1 MSKSSYLQ
9 SKVLGYWLKNET
21 ISTQPTQVFL
31 GIMYNASSLSDSN
44 VGSSEISTANYS
56 ATDGGGA
63 VTAGNRPEIV
73 FGSITGTNQIQGPTS
88 DIEYDNTSGSQMTVS
103 GFGVFTAA
111 TGGELLYYGD
121 LTSPKTIEAGDSI
134 RFEASTS
141 ITITED

>member
-1 MSKSSYLQ
+1 MSKSNYLQ

-21 ISTQPTQVFL
+21 ITQPTQIFL
-31 GIMYNASSLSDSN
+31 GIMYNASALSDSN
-44 VGSSEISTANYS
+44 VGTSEISAANYS

-88 DIEYDNTSGSQMTVS
+88 DIEYDNTSGSQMVVS

-121 LTSPKTIEAGDSI
+121 LTSSKTIEAGDSI

>member
-1 MSKSSYLQ
+1 MSKSNYLQ

-21 ISTQPTQVFL
+21 INQPTQVFL
-31 GIMYNASSLSDSN
+31 GILYNASSLSDAN
-44 VGSSEISTANYS
+44 VGTSEISAGDYS

-73 FGSITGTNQIQGPTS
+73 FGSVTGNNQIQGPTS
-88 DIEYDNTSGSQMTVS
+88 DIEYDNTSGSQMIVS
-103 GFGVFTAA
+103 GFGVYTAA
-111 TGGELLYYGD
+111 TGGELLYWGD
-121 LTSPKTIEAGDSI
+121 LTASKTIEAGDSI

>member
-1 MSKSSYLQ
+1 MSKSNYLQ

-31 GIMYNASSLSDSN
+31 GIMYNASSLSDAN
-44 VGSSEISTANYS
+44 VGTSEISTGDYS

-88 DIEYDNTSGSQMTVS
+88 DIEYDNTSGSQMVVS

-121 LTSPKTIEAGDSI
+121 LTSSKTIEAGDSI

>member
-1 MSKSSYLQ
+1 MSKSNYLQ

-21 ISTQPTQVFL
+21 ITQPTQVFL
-31 GIMYNASSLSDSN
+31 GIMYNASALSDSN
-44 VGSSEISTANYS
+44 VGTSEISAADYS

-88 DIEYDNTSGSQMTVS
+88 DIEYDNTSGSQMIVS

-121 LTSPKTIEAGDSI
+121 LTSSKTIEAGDSI

>member
-1 MSKSSYLQ
+1 MSKSNYLQ

-31 GIMYNASSLSDSN
+31 GIMYNASSLSDAN
-44 VGSSEISTANYS
+44 VGTSEISAANYS

-88 DIEYDNTSGSQMTVS
+88 DIEYDNTSGSQMVVS

-121 LTSPKTIEAGDSI
+121 LTSSKTIEAGDSI

>member
-1 MSKSSYLQ
+1 MSKSNYLQ

-31 GIMYNASSLSDSN
+31 GIMYNASALSDSN
-44 VGSSEISTANYS
+44 VGTSEISAANYS

-88 DIEYDNTSGSQMTVS
+88 DIEYDNTSGSQMVVS

-121 LTSPKTIEAGDSI
+121 LTSSKTIEAGDSI

-141 ITITED
+141 ITITEA